1 MNTFIEECVSN
12 AWDKAKMNE
21 GITVCGATLFPE
33 HHCYSLFLLYLFL
46 LNCESNVKIII
57 VSKIEV

>member
-1 MNTFIEECVSN
+1 MNTFIEGRVSN

-33 HHCYSLFLLYLFL
+33 HHCYSFFFFLLYLFL
-46 LNCESNVKIII
+46 LNCEIII
-57 VSKIEV
+57 VSKIGV